1 VVELP
6 PDGSGG
12 DLEMESKTKEQLI
25 EEVESLRK
33 EVDRLKREKAEG
45 KKAEAALKESAEKYK
60 SLVNNVKLGVF
71 RSTTG
76 PDGGF
81 LEVNPAMEEITG
93 YSREELLRMSVSG
106 LYVRSEE
113 RGAVLGEIAAAK
125 GKTVTKEL
133 KFRRKDGTEIVISDM
148 KVAVRDNAGQVQYFD
163 GIIED
168 ITERKKAEEKLKASL
183 EEKEVLLKEI
193 HHRVKNNLQVISSL
207 LNLQSGYI
215 EDERYAEMFK
225 ESQNRVRSMALVH
238 EKLYQSKDL
247 VRIDLAGYIESMV
260 QELRRAYGAEGAR
273 IAVKAEVD
281 DIRLGVDQAMPCGLI
296 INELVSN
303 CMKHAFSQREGGEI
317 RIAMRQVGGDEVEL
331 EVSDNGAGISE
342 GMEIRNAETLG
353 LRLVSILAEDQ
364 LGGEMELD
372 RTEGTRFRIRFRVM
386 E

>member
-1 VVELP
+1 
-6 PDGSGG
+6 
-12 DLEMESKTKEQLI
+12 MESKTKEQLI

-133 KFRRKDGTEIVISDM
+133 KFRRKDGTEIVVSDM